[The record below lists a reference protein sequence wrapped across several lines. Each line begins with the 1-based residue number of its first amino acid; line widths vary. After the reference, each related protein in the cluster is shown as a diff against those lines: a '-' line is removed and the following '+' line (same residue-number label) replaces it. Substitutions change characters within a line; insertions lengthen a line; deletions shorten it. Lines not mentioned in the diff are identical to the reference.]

1 MKKEKTSVATTND
14 NVSCDSALGTDI
26 GWDSRFSQIDE
37 KMLWTDQG
45 MTIMCSHIDDE
56 WVYHITKNGVA
67 ITRKIKSKKSP
78 QEDDPR
84 VRDAQIKKS
93 MERLKDEDRVDTIFD
108 MMNDFGLFL
117 MAHEEIIETHLN
129 STAKPQEKQTPIID
143 AQLVSQAIDIL
154 ENGDPIKFIMDE
166 FHRHHVGDD
175 EYGRLLVL
183 AIASQHVMNTHGIHL
198 TPSGASGKGK
208 SHAGKTILHLLPH
221 EYWIESSLS
230 AMALYYMDLDAKI
243 IIFSDDTNIS
253 EDLMSTIRR
262 CITNFTTPISHQ
274 TVDGNRKGT
283 TLTIPERIIW
293 IIASVENFMDE
304 QTRNRMIDVP
314 VDESAEI
321 DELVFK
327 KQVEDAKTAQSEFP
341 ETEGVAVCREIFR
354 IIKNLDPIPV
364 SIPFAD
370 DIVWT
375 MKNNRRNFDVFKE
388 MIKAYTLF
396 RYEKRAVID
405 GILEATLEDF
415 HDAKKLYITRAES
428 EITGITGNEMPIIR
442 ALEEHGECTLQE
454 LMNIT
459 GITQTTLHNR
469 LHGRSDRGKAGMLE
483 RTKNLIYHNKE
494 SRKIDDDTTRIMNV
508 YGIVKNNPLSHYSEI
523 VGLKM
528 NSK

>member
-1 MKKEKTSVATTND
+1 MKKEKMAVAAADENADYT
-14 NVSCDSALGTDI
+14 SALDTDK
-26 GWDSRFSQIDE
+26 GYDERFAQIDE
-37 KMLWTDQG
+37 KMMWTDQG
-45 MTIMCSHIDDE
+45 ITIVCSHADGE
-56 WVYHITKNGVA
+56 WTYHITKEGAA

-84 VRDAQIKKS
+84 VRDAQLKKS
-93 MERLKDEDRVDTIFD
+93 MKRAGMDDRTDIIFD
-108 MMNDFGLFL
+108 MLNDFGLFL
-117 MAHEEIIETHLN
+117 MAHEEIVETFTD
-129 STAKPQEKQTPIID
+129 STAKPQEKTDPIID
-143 AQLVSQAIDIL
+143 TEYVSQAMDIL

-166 FHRHHVGDD
+166 FHKHHIGDD
-175 EYGRLLVL
+175 EYGRLLIL

-221 EYWIESSLS
+221 EYWMESSLS
-230 AMALYYMDLDAKI
+230 AMALYYMDLDARI
-243 IIFSDDTNIS
+243 IIFSDDTNVS
-253 EDLMSTIRR
+253 EELMSTIRR
-262 CITNFTTPISHQ
+262 CITNFTTPILHQ
-274 TVDGNRKGT
+274 TVDGNRNGT

-304 QTRNRMIDVP
+304 QTRNRMIDIP
-314 VDESAEI
+314 VDESPEI

-327 KQVEDAKTAQSEFP
+327 KQVRDAKTAQSEFP

-370 DIVWT
+370 DIIWT

-388 MIKAYTLF
+388 MVKAYTLF
-396 RYEKRAVID
+396 RYKKRTIVD
-405 GILEATLEDF
+405 GVLEATLEDF
-415 HDAKKLYITRAES
+415 HDAKNLYITRAES
-428 EITGITGNEMPIIR
+428 EITGITGNEEPIIR
-442 ALEEHGECTLQE
+442 ALEKHGECTLQE

-469 LHGRSDRGKAGMLE
+469 LHGRPDRGKSGMLE

-494 SRKIDDDTTRIMNV
+494 SRRIDEETTRVMNV
-508 YGIVKNNPLSHYSEI
+508 YGIVKSNPLSHYLDV
-523 VGLKM
+523 VGLKTD
-528 NSK
+528 SK